1 MSYYN
6 PYGGEGTPPPTN
18 QQSAPRQIP
27 GQPPPQ
33 QQSQGQTPLDP
44 NSEWGRLYG
53 DLERLRLQATD
64 NEGVRRY
71 HEAVYGSGLDQSEK
85 DLLAGM
91 VAYNSFGGG
100 GSSGDSGGGGSSSGG
115 SGGSAGGGG
124 SAPSGGSGLNRPGG
138 LPGSNAANNYSD
150 PNWIMSQIAQRGLD
164 SQSNPLYQSISRYNN
179 SLLNPT
185 QASPS
190 GGTNPVLDDLYRR
203 LGGVSFDQPVNL
215 LTQFL
220 GVDANGNYGGSGSG
234 SGNGRMRWT
243 SSGGS
248 SSSDRD
254 TSGGVPDTVGNQNS
268 YFAQR
273 IREFFDP
280 SRLDPA
286 NDPTM
291 QPYLDA
297 MRQQVLESNR
307 DLMGK
312 MSARAEGSGRYG
324 GSLYG
329 KWVRDAA
336 DAAATD
342 VANASS
348 QALFGSRQNAL
359 AQQMEALGLI
369 NNRDL
374 AAMQDATNRYG
385 INSSAGAS
393 GAASAAQMEL
403 ARRGQDLDAI
413 TALMGYQQGGLGSL
427 QRLGE
432 FNGNMQ
438 GNASNALGSLLGM
451 DQAGWG
457 QAANAANWMG
467 QNYWT
472 GQEFDFNRQQAEAEA
487 RRQAAADAFS
497 REQWDWQRGWQDLF
511 NEDQLMQNWLNGIAT
526 IAGMGGTSY
535 GTSTTPGAGINTGA
549 SFLTGAIGG
558 GMSGVDMLNKWR
570 QSQGQR

>member
-1 MSYYN
+1 MSYYS
-6 PYGGEGTPPPTN
+6 PYGDYTPPA

-27 GQPPPQ
+27 QQTPAQPPAE
-33 QQSQGQTPLDP
+33 TPLDP

-185 QASPS
+185 QGSPS

-203 LGGVSFDQPVNL
+203 LGGVSFDQPIDL

-220 GVDANGNYGGSGSG
+220 GVDSSGRYNGGRGGADVGGNWGGSGAL
-234 SGNGRMRWT
+234 
-243 SSGGS
+243 GS
-248 SSSDRD
+248 SYGASGDPA
-254 TSGGVPDTVGNQNS
+254 TMGGVPDTVGGQNS
-268 YFAQR
+268 YFAEQVR
-273 IREFFDP
+273 KFFDP
-280 SRLDPA
+280 TRLDPA

-297 MRQQVLESNR
+297 LSQQVLETNR

-374 AAMQDATNRYG
+374 AAMQDATNRFG
-385 INSSAGAS
+385 ITSSANSS
-393 GAASAAQMEL
+393 GAASAAQAEL

-438 GNASNALGSLLGM
+438 GNASNALGSLLGLE
-451 DQAGWG
+451 QAGWG

-497 REQWDWQRGWQDLF
+497 REQWDWQRGWQDMF

-526 IAGMGGTSY
+526 IGGMGGTGS
-535 GTSTTPGAGINTGA
+535 GSTTTPGAGINPNA
-549 SFLTGAIGG
+549 AFATGAIGG
-558 GMSGVDMLNKWR
+558 GMAGWGAMRK
-570 QSQGQR
+570 